1 MTTSAQNAVVL
12 GAGSVGVS
20 NAVSVGSDTVK
31 RKIVNVAPG
40 DVYAG
45 STDAVNGGQL
55 YDTQQAIVQNSRSI
69 REVAHTLKKD
79 INRAAANA
87 AAMAALQPLGLD
99 EDHKWSAAAG
109 VVHYSG
115 EQALAVGMFYKPTEN
130 VMVNF
135 GGSAAT
141 GGDAMVNA
149 GIAYRFGAPASYD
162 SMSTSALKSK
172 VVALSDHNRSLEM
185 QLRSAQLREQSM
197 AERVTQSQKELE
209 DLKKE
214 VELMKKA
221 LGLQLKAVKTNQK
234 SN

>member
-55 YDTQQAIVQNSRSI
+55 YDTQQAIIQNSRSI
-69 REVAHTLKKD
+69 HEVAHTLKKD

-99 EDHKWSAAAG
+99 EDHKRFTAAG
-109 VVHYSG
+109 VGHYSG